1 MNSRLKNPEDFRSL
15 AEATIQRAMAIVA
28 RISNA
33 RDGGPQELRNVVKNF
48 DRLSDVLCGVID
60 MAELVR
66 HAHPHPQWVRAS
78 NEAYEMLCSE
88 MNVLN
93 THTGL
98 YDVSGVEHL
107 SGLSTY
113 LALERYC
120 AL

>member
-1 MNSRLKNPEDFRSL
+1 MNPRLNSPEDFQAL
-15 AEATIQRAMAIVA
+15 VHATIRRAMAIVA

-66 HAHPHPQWVRAS
+66 QAHPHPQWVDAS

-98 YDVSGVEHL
+98 YEVSNGVYVTDNVFML
-107 SGLSTY
+107 Y
-113 LALERYC
+113 R
-120 AL
+120 